1 MLSKVQ
7 QNKTKKASIWI
18 GVTRGLFSLGV
29 LNIRKICARRTR
41 MDKNMEEK
49 AKRKVKEHITPSS
62 LWRRSFATRGKY
74 ASWSKAKEIPKL
86 ENHLH

>member
-1 MLSKVQ
+1 MV
-7 QNKTKKASIWI
+7 SIWI

-41 MDKNMEEK
+41 MEKNMEEK

-62 LWRRSFATRGKY
+62 L
-74 ASWSKAKEIPKL
+74 
-86 ENHLH
+86 